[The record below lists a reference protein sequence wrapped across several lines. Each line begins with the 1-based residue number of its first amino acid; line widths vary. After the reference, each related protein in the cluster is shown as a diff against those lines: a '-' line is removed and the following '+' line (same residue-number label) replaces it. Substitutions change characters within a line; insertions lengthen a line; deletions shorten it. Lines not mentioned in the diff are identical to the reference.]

1 MEKDHDK
8 KKEQA
13 RKAPA
18 KVAPLIPPKLKLPMA
33 PPMAPANGPKTAPR
47 NFTVPPVN
55 EVVKNARDFCPD
67 SAMFY
72 VVTKKEFDKELWN
85 EIKTSWLEPGSTIP
99 KETVWKLVHQLRLE
113 SVKAT
118 SIENEDL
125 KACQYVAEAE
135 ELELVFS
142 TPYQIAG
149 CNKKRSPHYWNV

>member
-1 MEKDHDK
+1 
-8 KKEQA
+8 
-13 RKAPA
+13 
-18 KVAPLIPPKLKLPMA
+18 MA

-47 NFTVPPVN
+47 NFKVPPVN
-55 EVVKNARDFCPD
+55 EVVKNARDFWPE

-72 VVTKKEFDKELWN
+72 VLTKKEFDEELWN
-85 EIKTSWLEPGSTIP
+85 DIKTSWLEPGSTIP

-118 SIENEDL
+118 SIEDEDL

-142 TPYQIAG
+142 TPYPQRTGIGVFHSIPDCGLQQEAQPALLERLVG
-149 CNKKRSPHYWNV
+149 WISLTAFSNPCSDR